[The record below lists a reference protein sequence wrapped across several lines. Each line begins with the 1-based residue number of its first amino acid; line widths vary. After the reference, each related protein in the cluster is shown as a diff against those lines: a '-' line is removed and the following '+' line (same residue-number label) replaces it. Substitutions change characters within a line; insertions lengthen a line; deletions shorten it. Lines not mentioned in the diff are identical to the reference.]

1 MIKFIFFLSAFD
13 HFLSFHRLILLSY
26 CLFLCRFG
34 RFLSTFM
41 HDIDLRYDNVISE
54 FLNNTGVFENLPN
67 QIALVKNF
75 TQVFTNG
82 NGSLE
87 ALLLEAGLHQSV
99 VDLILDGYI
108 NINRV
113 SKTINYICS
122 QKLFSK
128 ICSDYLA

>member
-1 MIKFIFFLSAFD
+1 
-13 HFLSFHRLILLSY
+13 
-26 CLFLCRFG
+26 
-34 RFLSTFM
+34 M

-75 TQVFTNG
+75 TQVFNSG
-82 NGSLE
+82 NGTLE

-108 NINRV
+108 NVNRV
-113 SKTINYICS
+113 S
-122 QKLFSK
+122 Q
-128 ICSDYLA
+128 AMA

>member
-1 MIKFIFFLSAFD
+1 
-13 HFLSFHRLILLSY
+13 
-26 CLFLCRFG
+26 
-34 RFLSTFM
+34 M

-75 TQVFTNG
+75 TQVFNSG
-82 NGSLE
+82 NGTLE

-108 NINRV
+108 NVNRV
-113 SKTINYICS
+113 S
-122 QKLFSK
+122 Q
-128 ICSDYLA
+128 AMG